1 MKIIEVMLIV
11 MLAFATF
18 CPQSLAG
25 CQDEKKHPQPTEE
38 SIAALQEAM
47 DGLTESLK
55 DKEYSRATAQIDKIS
70 TKYVGGEKK
79 QKEAAVSLLKGC
91 LKNKDLSVRKSA
103 ISALGHTGGKAI
115 KILMKGAKAA
125 KKDPDLQQRY
135 LNAAGK
141 LRDESVIKDFLKYL
155 NNKDNNIIKIVIYAL
170 GNYSES
176 PTKMRKEIVKGLL
189 KVYSSVASAYS
200 KPNPTTTNKAKYDA
214 LYNPFEST
222 LKKLTKQEIKG
233 ANEWNRWFRKDGK
246 KRKEW

>member
-1 MKIIEVMLIV
+1 MRILEVTLIAI
-11 MLAFATF
+11 LALVTF
-18 CPQSLAG
+18 CPATLAG
-25 CQDEKKHPQPTEE
+25 CQNEKKDPKPTEE
-38 SIAALQEAM
+38 SIAALQETM
-47 DGLTESLK
+47 DGLSESLK
-55 DKEYSRATAQIDKIS
+55 DKDFSQATAQIDKIS
-70 TKYVGGEKK
+70 TQYAGGNKK
-79 QKEAAVSLLKGC
+79 QKEAAVSMLKGC
-91 LKNKDLSVRKSA
+91 LKNKDLSVRKAA
-103 ISALGHTGGKAI
+103 IAALGHTGGKAI

-141 LRDESVIKDFLKYL
+141 LRDESVVKDFLKYL
-155 NNKDNNIIKIVIYAL
+155 NNKDNNVIKIAIYAL
-170 GNYSES
+170 GNYKDS
-176 PTKMRKEIVKGLL
+176 PTKLRKEIVKGLL

-200 KPNPTTTNKAKYDA
+200 KPNPTTTNKARYEA